1 VLGTNNSLMPVS
13 KFKVKF
19 YNVRNVLGN
28 KMERECTTNFKR
40 NMCENVMNYKRRVFL
55 LILKTS
61 QCTCLVGNSSL

>member
-1 VLGTNNSLMPVS
+1 MLGTNNSLMPVS

-40 NMCENVMNYKRRVFL
+40 NLCENVMNYKR
-55 LILKTS
+55 
-61 QCTCLVGNSSL
+61 